1 MASNYCV
8 MYCYA
13 TKVAILLKN
22 VKKKSF
28 ILVLKRGKHVLNLN
42 YYTMVKTSSCLVVIA
57 VCQKALRDKIYS

>member
-22 VKKKSF
+22 VKKSF

-42 YYTMVKTSSCLVVIA
+42 YYTMVTTSSCLVVIA